1 MNNWEESE
9 MGVTQCELIGP
20 GAPTIVRAAPP
31 STLYSTINDHH
42 RLYSSIWSWID
53 CPGCHHGATSEPPC
67 HNWGQRIARLPILR
81 WIPAQSRGNHQS
93 DAWDPVRLDS
103 ASSSR
108 AFKMIK
114 GTDDQGVECFGQNG
128 YFNKP
133 CTWTFVRLNDKVI
146 LSVRPFSLRGRASKH
161 TYTYIHTS
169 PFEIILFFFRAGAV
183 R

>member
-1 MNNWEESE
+1 MSTNLNYWEESE

-93 DAWDPVRLDS
+93 DAWDPRRLDS

-114 GTDDQGVECFGQNG
+114 GTAELEVECFGRNG
-128 YFNKP
+128 YFYKP
-133 CTWTFVRLNDKVI
+133 HKNCSSYVGTWTYCPWLGWTTRSFY
-146 LSVRPFSLRGRASKH
+146 P
-161 TYTYIHTS
+161 
-169 PFEIILFFFRAGAV
+169 
-183 R
+183 